1 VVLLCGLSLISS
13 AVNVYVRDTRYLVES
28 FNTVL
33 FWLVPIVYPFP
44 PPEYRAIYSL
54 NPVAALV
61 MALRDILLDGKPPAA
76 TLLLKLSL
84 GSIAVLGL
92 GLLLFRR
99 MKRNFYDYL

>member
-1 VVLLCGLSLISS
+1 M
-13 AVNVYVRDTRYLVES
+13 
-28 FNTVL
+28 
-33 FWLVPIVYPFP
+33 
-44 PPEYRAIYSL
+44 YSL

-76 TLLLKLSL
+76 SLLVKLSL

-92 GLLLFRR
+92 GVLLFRR